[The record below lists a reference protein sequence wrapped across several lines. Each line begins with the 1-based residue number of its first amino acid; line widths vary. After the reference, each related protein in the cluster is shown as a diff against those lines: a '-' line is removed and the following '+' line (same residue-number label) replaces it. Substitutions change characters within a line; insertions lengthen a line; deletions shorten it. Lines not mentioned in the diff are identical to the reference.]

1 MNNLQLKI
9 CENIAELIWKTD
21 EVLEYA
27 KKTENAE
34 LTKTA
39 GEISFK
45 LFDLLNMLNK
55 PDIFRRCE
63 NHDDI

>member
-34 LTKTA
+34 LVLRGGQTD
-39 GEISFK
+39 GWFWQS
-45 LFDLLNMLNK
+45 L
-55 PDIFRRCE
+55 
-63 NHDDI
+63 